1 MMNCF
6 LRRILPF
13 TLTLLIGA
21 ALGNAM
27 KLFSTPWASETTSR
41 SMNTRTYGR
50 GCGKSKRRPLL
61 VNQKTGLIS
70 ISEPQPRYTKEA
82 WRRGITGVVR
92 LSVTFGAD
100 GTIKGVVPIERLPY
114 GLTEEAERAAW
125 QIQFNPATAYGEAI
139 SVTEVRE
146 YSFSRDDRMAPGL

>member
-27 KLFSTPWASETTSR
+27 KLFSTPWASETKSSFATG
-41 SMNTRTYGR
+41 RTYRR
-50 GCGKSKRRPLL
+50 GCASSKRRP
-61 VNQKTGLIS
+61 VNQKTGLIYT
-70 ISEPQPRYTKEA
+70 SEPQPRYTKEA
-82 WRRGITGVVR
+82 LRKGVAGVVR

-100 GTIKGVVPIERLPY
+100 GTIKSVVPLERLAY
-114 GLTEEAERAAW
+114 GLTEEAEKAAW
-125 QIQFNPATAYGEAI
+125 QIQFLPATFNGEAI

-146 YSFSRDDRMAPGL
+146 YSFSPDDRMAAGL